1 VQDQF
6 VVALGQDQV
15 NAGALEVGVE
25 QEMRIGNDDRIRRRM
40 DMARIQLDEVGMIPR
55 PFRGKSAV
63 KLASVIQ
70 RATTIG

>member
-1 VQDQF
+1 
-6 VVALGQDQV
+6 
-15 NAGALEVGVE
+15 
-25 QEMRIGNDDRIRRRM
+25 M
-40 DMARIQLDEVGMIPR
+40 DMAGIQLDEVGMIPR